1 MRYRSLASLVI
12 LAFAIACGSTNT
24 AQRPA
29 SVTRPDID
37 AELVSDIFFAG
48 NTTAPATIDVKVRN
62 TSGEPITVRRI
73 EFDSPDMTE
82 WGITRQS
89 RSYAEVI
96 EPGATKTITFSGT
109 ATTIARTRNEPLTF
123 RTTIEFESATG
134 IRWREQMTKVSTRP
148 PAR

>member
-1 MRYRSLASLVI
+1 MRYRSLALLVTV
-12 LAFAIACGSTNT
+12 AFTIACASTNT

-29 SVTRPDID
+29 NVSRPDID
-37 AELVSDIFFAG
+37 ADLANDVFFAG
-48 NTTAPATIDVKVRN
+48 NSTAPAQIDVTVRN
-62 TSGEPITVRRI
+62 TSAEPITVRRI

-96 EPGATKTITFSGT
+96 EPGGTKTITVHGT
-109 ATTIARTRNEPLTF
+109 ATTIATSRNEPLTF
-123 RTTIEFESATG
+123 RTTIEFESAGG